1 MKTRKLHSNEI
12 EAHMEIA
19 QSESEAADFHSQRL
33 NRESKIDSKKTSASK
48 PMGDDE
54 YEQLIAEDADF
65 NTRGIIAEAAYF
77 LAEKRGFL
85 PGDDVADWLQ
95 AESDVEHMLRS
106 PTFDRRNR
114 SVEDRRETSRTP
126 AFRRQ

>member
-1 MKTRKLHSNEI
+1 MKTRRQNSNEI
-12 EAHMEIA
+12 EGHMEIA
-19 QSESEAADFHSQRL
+19 QAKSEAADFHSRRL
-33 NRESKIDSKKTSASK
+33 SRESKIESKKTSTIK

-77 LAEKRGFL
+77 LAEKRGFS

-95 AESDVEHMLRS
+95 AESDVERMLRS

-114 SVEDRRETSRTP
+114 SVEDRRETSRAP
-126 AFRRQ
+126 Q